1 MSELLN
7 KYLTEELNDYINLE
21 KKCDGAFY
29 VCGKWGT
36 GKTTF
41 IKNYIKE
48 NFDDFNNEGNSFSS
62 PSIYV
67 SLFGLTSMA
76 QVENKSFFNVNKR
89 NAVGCK
95 LLVLDDFER
104 CNLDI
109 QELFSFINYNIEHGI
124 RVILIGY
131 EEEVKKRLSADKRF
145 KENLILSILSNNKEK
160 YDLEVKNNK
169 KEKDQYD
176 LIKEKTISRKYYFV
190 FDSSIFFDSI
200 LNEYEEEI
208 QVFVRKYQTLL
219 ESIIKKYQCTNFRT
233 CKSALNT
240 YIKIV
245 SRINS
250 TNKKILNL
258 EIKKNILASSFIYTI
273 QNNSETKYDVLED
286 SLFQLNN
293 NFLLYSFVRKYVEYL
308 IWDYKTAVSEIG
320 GTKEQSSKRINK
332 NTPQIISQLSAS
344 WSEKTDDELSKQ
356 IFALID
362 TIKEMILP
370 VKYYPRA
377 LMFVSA
383 FINYG
388 FKSPIGMD
396 ELTNIMVENI
406 KKSNEINIIDDDTT
420 IYAPTASVKPYV
432 DKLIKEIHNNDA
444 RITIEELVNLLK
456 FNTKRSLQK
465 IKDMRNNFVESRCFF
480 SLINIEELFETIKN
494 ASASDI
500 VFIRNAISQVYS
512 FSNLQDFFP
521 DDKQNVD
528 KLINLIESYNFDD
541 QKIKKMNI
549 VWFIADLKKYSKQ
562 LANPSSNW

>member
-67 SLFGLTSMA
+67 SLFGLTSMT

-208 QVFVRKYQTLL
+208 QVFVRKHQTLL

-320 GTKEQSSKRINK
+320 STKEQSSKRINK
-332 NTPQIISQLSAS
+332 NIPQIISQLSAS

-356 IFALID
+356 IFTLID

-406 KKSNEINIIDDDTT
+406 KKSNEINIIDDDIT

-444 RITIEELVNLLK
+444 RITIEELANLLK

-549 VWFIADLKKYSKQ
+549 EWFIADLKKYSKQ